1 MVLELLYTDLPTG
14 TYFLFLSRHLT
25 CVGSELVQWLK
36 VGGQGGA
43 THHAPDIAGASIVGC
58 YHQAAIQG
66 DSDAAHSCA
75 YFWDQLATASVGCEV
90 PHTDV
95 AMLVSYRY

>member
-1 MVLELLYTDLPTG
+1 MRFSTQLCPLALS
-14 TYFLFLSRHLT
+14 FLFLSRHLT

-43 THHAPDIAGASIVGC
+43 THHTPHIAGASIVGC

-66 DSDAAHSCA
+66 YSDAAHSCTN
-75 YFWDQLATASVGCEV
+75 FWDQLTTASVGCEV

-95 AMLVSYRY
+95 AMLVTCRY